1 MAADGFRNSG
11 PSDTPESELA
21 ARRRIAADQ
30 NAAERG
36 GPARTEGPE
45 GVAADI
51 DGAMEAEAEVGAGDG
66 EADGPVGV
74 STVASADTTL
84 DSDLAA
90 VRNTGERGGL
100 ESAVGR
106 AVPEDDDW
114 SRVYDLDYDL
124 DAPSGNSAAAPADA
138 APGDE
143 AGTGRA
149 NAGDAGEP
157 ESASGAE
164 AADGSE
170 AATPEGYDSAQ
181 HLQDERRLLQMLWRN
196 PDLVAEARRMD
207 LTPLHFLGRYQRISA
222 AMWETHD
229 HVALHEVDAPEKRR
243 QAARSWLGG
252 ENVEGALGD
261 DIASS
266 ADVSFEGA
274 VNAVLRNDRE
284 RLRLTSESRANAQT
298 AVDENDDWMLGE
310 GDEGNRPESI
320 EGARSWDASERE
332 WWESLSPEDRERW
345 YDDLGG
351 PSGDSAAAS
360 ADTPPEGGADT
371 ALRNEAERNVARSR
385 GDAQAFVDEIDE
397 TLRMYDEKLR
407 KYDASTADGAG
418 AGPSTPRSG
427 DAAEGSL
434 EAAGDAVDS
443 ALSGPG
449 QPSYPPFQIAPTEE
463 DPRPVLVVVAGAKG
477 SGADAIRGLAEKQLG
492 EGKLVILGD
501 ADKPLEPAQHLEA
514 AKQAIAS
521 GSNTILLTDGRDPK
535 ALAEDMKGFDE
546 AGFRLH
552 FAAAATQDPLCALNN
567 LAAKIDPRF
576 SEMETLATGHK
587 LAEGAS
593 RAVGLGAELHVFE
606 ADERGWVSSAPL
618 QPGERADRRIE
629 TACKAKLSDE
639 MSLRSLARLA
649 RLAAS
654 TKDRA
659 HHDEIRQVTADV
671 LRASSDKAAESWGGV
686 VGAAIDIHPRSVRF
700 SWSKGFDLS
709 AFNSQSENSGSP
721 WHVDGRVRPDSSLKL
736 TPSEDLEAMLMVRL
750 RSVGKAVQEREFL
763 RQELN
768 DHLQRGPGKT
778 AEEKRDYEAQ
788 TKKLQNLQAG
798 AQDYVKFHGESVQT
812 VLADF
817 QRRAKLSPGKLKFQ
831 EKKAQEHK
839 ASLARTGIGYGLKPA
854 QAPQQMTQ
862 PKQQKQRTMA
872 GTRS

>member
-1 MAADGFRNSG
+1 M
-11 PSDTPESELA
+11 
-21 ARRRIAADQ
+21 
-30 NAAERG
+30 
-36 GPARTEGPE
+36 
-45 GVAADI
+45 
-51 DGAMEAEAEVGAGDG
+51 
-66 EADGPVGV
+66 
-74 STVASADTTL
+74 
-84 DSDLAA
+84 
-90 VRNTGERGGL
+90 
-100 ESAVGR
+100 
-106 AVPEDDDW
+106 
-114 SRVYDLDYDL
+114 DYDL
-124 DAPSGNSAAAPADA
+124 DGPSGDSATAPADA

-164 AADGSE
+164 AAADGNDGSKASPDGLLGDVGPESQDGARTGAAGTSPGGAGAADGSE

-196 PDLVAEARRMD
+196 PDLVAEAMRMD

-222 AMWETHD
+222 AMWATHD
-229 HVALHEVDAPEKRR
+229 DVALHEVDAPEKRR

-284 RLRLTSESRANAQT
+284 RLRLTSESRGNAQT

-310 GDEGNRPESI
+310 DDERNRPESI

-332 WWESLSPEDRERW
+332 RWQSLSPEDRERW

-360 ADTPPEGGADT
+360 ADTAPEGGADT

-385 GDAQAFVDEIDE
+385 GDTQAFVDEIDE
-397 TLRMYDEKLR
+397 TLRMHDEKLR
-407 KYDASTADGAG
+407 KYDASTADGAS
-418 AGPSTPRSG
+418 AGPPTPRSG

-477 SGADAIRGLAEKQLG
+477 SGADAIRSLAEKQLG
-492 EGKLVILGD
+492 EGNFVTLG
-501 ADKPLEPAQHLEA
+501 DKPLEPAQHLEA

-535 ALAEDMKGFDE
+535 ALAEDMKGFAE

-593 RAVGLGAELHVFE
+593 RAVALGAEMHVFE

-709 AFNSQSENSGSP
+709 AFNSQSENSDSP

-768 DHLQRGPGKT
+768 DHLQQGPGKT

-817 QRRAKLSPGKLKFQ
+817 QRRAKLSPGKLKSQ

-862 PKQQKQRTMA
+862 PKQPKQRTMA